1 MAELVEYFVEEVPLR
16 LEALLNCCRG
26 DDREGVQRLA
36 HQLKG
41 ASAGYGFES
50 LGEAAAKVEGPLK
63 AEASLDD
70 VRREIDELTELLRRV
85 MM

>member
-1 MAELVEYFVEEVPLR
+1 MAELVEYFVEEVPQR
-16 LEALLNCCRG
+16 LKALLDYCRAH
-26 DDREGVQRLA
+26 DRDGVKQLA

-70 VRREIDELTELLRRV
+70 VRREIDELT
-85 MM
+85 